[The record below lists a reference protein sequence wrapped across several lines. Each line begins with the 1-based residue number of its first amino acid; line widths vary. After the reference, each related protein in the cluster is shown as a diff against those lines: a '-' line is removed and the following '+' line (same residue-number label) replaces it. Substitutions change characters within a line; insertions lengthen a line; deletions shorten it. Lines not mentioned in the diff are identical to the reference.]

1 MLETFCNKSTIHA
14 LQTFRGFIAFHRLF
28 EAPFRLKNNCLHNVE
43 YSQINIFVALNVLIE
58 GVCFV
63 GENSPHLE
71 GFSHGTKSFLCDR
84 NGQKAPRSFPEDI
97 LRWNKII
104 ALIFIVDVSIDWS
117 ISKVIINTKALFY
130 TLFCYGSQRWIFDV
144 SHA

>member
-1 MLETFCNKSTIHA
+1 M
-14 LQTFRGFIAFHRLF
+14 
-28 EAPFRLKNNCLHNVE
+28 E

-71 GFSHGTKSFLCDR
+71 GFSHGTKSFLCDS
-84 NGQKAPRSFPEDI
+84 NGQKAPRSFPEDS

-104 ALIFIVDVSIDWS
+104 ASIFIVDVSIDWS

-130 TLFCYGSQRWIFDV
+130 TLFFMEASDEFWCFTRITAQNKNIF
-144 SHA
+144 SNERIILNS